1 MITPKPQRCPPQDLG
16 WALEVSALYSP
27 APHTS
32 QELWSLQLTGWDNL
46 GDFPEEVMFPLRWSV
61 AGVATKEANLW
72 KIESD
77 GLFKVGAAGF

>member
-1 MITPKPQRCPPQDLG
+1 MTIPSLRDAPKTWAGPWRC
-16 WALEVSALYSP
+16 P

-32 QELWSLQLTGWDNL
+32 QELWSLWLTGWDNL
-46 GDFPEEVMFPLRWSV
+46 GDFLEEVMFPLRWSV